1 MVSDHG
7 FNTDEKIY
15 SQGYSLVKLLGS
27 RPGGGH
33 HVITKR
39 RLMLDYA
46 IKGIY
51 FMVPLIT
58 TTTDDSYYLKGQ
70 STSYPT
76 VLADFDGNER
86 ASLHLRDNDLNLL
99 HILLQQ
105 LQQNKLSE
113 PLRRAATDSFLRPW
127 AEPRMAIDSQRTK
140 RELGRCASELR
151 SKESFGRRNRKVY
164 APGGGTGLRR
174 SEKARLCATGKVDQP
189 GEELYRICSHLDEF
203 AGTPKGQ
210 FHPRQTQN

>member
-1 MVSDHG
+1 MDALVGRLWTAIEKSPLAADTALVMVSDHG

-70 STSYPT
+70 STSIP
-76 VLADFDGNER
+76 
-86 ASLHLRDNDLNLL
+86 
-99 HILLQQ
+99 
-105 LQQNKLSE
+105 
-113 PLRRAATDSFLRPW
+113 P
-127 AEPRMAIDSQRTK
+127 
-140 RELGRCASELR
+140 C
-151 SKESFGRRNRKVY
+151 
-164 APGGGTGLRR
+164 
-174 SEKARLCATGKVDQP
+174 
-189 GEELYRICSHLDEF
+189 
-203 AGTPKGQ
+203 
-210 FHPRQTQN
+210 